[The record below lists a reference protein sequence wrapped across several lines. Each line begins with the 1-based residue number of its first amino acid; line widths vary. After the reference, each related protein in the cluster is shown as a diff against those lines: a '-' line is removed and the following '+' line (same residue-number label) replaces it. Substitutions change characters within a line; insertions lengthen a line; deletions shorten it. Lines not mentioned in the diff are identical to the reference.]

1 MTQQKYYHKFDKITD
16 ICIRCGIKRRNVSIV
31 GSGYN
36 SGLKDRFS
44 HEYSTD
50 GIKWN
55 SNYINCI
62 H

>member
-1 MTQQKYYHKFDKITD
+1 MKNEKKYHKFDKITD
-16 ICIRCGIKRRNVSIV
+16 TCIRCGIKRRNVSIV

-44 HEYSTD
+44 SEYSSD
-50 GIKWN
+50 GIKWD
-55 SNYINCI
+55 STYINCI